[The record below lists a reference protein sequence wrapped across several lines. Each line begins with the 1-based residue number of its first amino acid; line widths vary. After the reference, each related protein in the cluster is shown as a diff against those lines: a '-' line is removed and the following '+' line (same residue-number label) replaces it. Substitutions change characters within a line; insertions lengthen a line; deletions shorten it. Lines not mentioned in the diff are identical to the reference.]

1 MERRGGVEAAPGGGE
16 GEMEAT
22 GSERRG
28 EVRPPD
34 PDLDR
39 GRGEGRA
46 VVGRGSG
53 ASRGGVGCVGARVRG
68 LRGGSGPVEAS
79 WATWPSR
86 GGGCFLFSCL
96 FFICSFFYFQFIK
109 LPLVPNL
116 YLPIN

>member
-1 MERRGGVEAAPGGGE
+1 MGRRGDGRGQDGGDGWRCSAPLGGE
-16 GEMEAT
+16 DEAT

-68 LRGGSGPVEAS
+68 LRGGSGPAG
-79 WATWPSR
+79 WA
-86 GGGCFLFSCL
+86 GGGQLGHLAQQGGSFFLFFC
-96 FFICSFFYFQFIK
+96 
-109 LPLVPNL
+109 
-116 YLPIN
+116 

>member
-1 MERRGGVEAAPGGGE
+1 
-16 GEMEAT
+16 MEAT

-39 GRGEGRA
+39 GREEGRA

-68 LRGGSGPVEAS
+68 LRGGSGPAG
-79 WATWPSR
+79 WA
-86 GGGCFLFSCL
+86 GGGQLGHLAQQGGSSL
-96 FFICSFFYFQFIK
+96 FFC
-109 LPLVPNL
+109 
-116 YLPIN
+116 